1 MLRMVMLDW
10 EYYYLNDAPIQV
22 SGLIILKPTEDVKL
36 RHDKQLFLLK

>member
-10 EYYYLNDAPIQV
+10 EYYLNDAPIQV
-22 SGLIILKPTEDVKL
+22 SGLIILKPTEDVEP